1 MIIYYVYNML
11 KISHDNKSIIK
22 GIQIKFKLK
31 DENIEDPD
39 IYLGAQLSNM
49 NNSWGE
55 ELWSISYN
63 DYCSAMVNNVEET
76 LRRKV
81 LGSPSKYITP
91 LSHVYFPEI
100 YRSG

>member
-39 IYLGAQLSNM
+39 IYLGAQLSKM
-49 NNSWGE
+49 NNS
-55 ELWSISYN
+55 
-63 DYCSAMVNNVEET
+63 
-76 LRRKV
+76 
-81 LGSPSKYITP
+81 
-91 LSHVYFPEI
+91 
-100 YRSG
+100 